1 MTNWSVRRPFGSN
14 CYKKVKIIKFKVGYL
29 MNDLLYLQSR
39 HDIGMR
45 FKRQVIIIG
54 ALALLCSCSSSN
66 VDVNDVD
73 TPIDPASD
81 KPNILLIIADDMG
94 LDATPNFPEGTIKP
108 NMPNLQALM
117 DTGITFKNVWSYP
130 VCSPTRASIL
140 TGKYGSKTGV
150 LEVGNTIN
158 TTETS
163 IQQFLDDGTSNA
175 YASAVIGKW
184 HLSNSAEDPITMGI
198 DYYAGLLTGGVQS
211 YTNWNLTENGITSNS
226 TEYTTSKFTDLAIE
240 WVDKQPKPW
249 FLWLAFNAPHTPFH
263 LAPTNLHS
271 QGNLL
276 TDAASIDANPTPY
289 YMSAIEAMDS
299 EIGRFLS
306 SLTIEERA
314 NTVII
319 FVGDNG
325 TPNKVTQY
333 PYSRSKSKNSL
344 YQGGVNVP
352 MVVSGVGVTRTNVQ
366 DAALISTTD
375 LFSTI
380 ASLAGIST
388 SSRENSTSFYPLLT
402 SSSASTREYA
412 YTEISNNGIGYAIR
426 NATYKLIKYESGT
439 EEFYKLT
446 TDAYE
451 NSNLIGT
458 TLSSEAINAKA
469 ALEAE
474 LLRIRN

>member
-1 MTNWSVRRPFGSN
+1 MSF
-14 CYKKVKIIKFKVGYL
+14 KKQFILCGV
-29 MNDLLYLQSR
+29 
-39 HDIGMR
+39 
-45 FKRQVIIIG
+45 
-54 ALALLCSCSSSN
+54 LALLCGCSSSN
-66 VDVNDVD
+66 VEVNDVD
-73 TPIDPASD
+73 TPTDPISS
-81 KPNILLIIADDMG
+81 KPNILLVIADDMG

-108 NMPNLQALM
+108 NMPNLQAMM
-117 DTGITFKNVWSYP
+117 DTGLTFKNLWSYP

-163 IQQFLDDGTSNA
+163 IQRFLNNGTANA
-175 YASAVIGKW
+175 YASAIIGKW
-184 HLSNSAEDPITMGI
+184 HLSNTAEDPITMGI

-211 YTNWNLTENGITSNS
+211 YTNWNLTEDGNTSNS
-226 TEYTTSKFTDLAIE
+226 TEYTTSKFTDLAID
-240 WVDKQPKPW
+240 WVDKQDKPW

-263 LAPTNLHS
+263 LAPTSLHS
-271 QGNLL
+271 QGSLP
-276 TDAASIDANPTPY
+276 TDAASIEADPTPY

-299 EIGRFLS
+299 EIGRFLN
-306 SLTIEERA
+306 SLTAEEKA

-319 FVGDNG
+319 FIGDNG
-325 TPNKVTQY
+325 TPNKVTQS

-352 MVVSGVGVTRTNVQ
+352 MVVSGAGVTRTNEQ
-366 DAALISTTD
+366 EAALISTTD
-375 LFSTI
+375 LFATI
-380 ASLAGIST
+380 ASIAGV
-388 SSRENSTSFYPLLT
+388 SSSGKENSTSFYPLFT
-402 SSSASTREYA
+402 SSSAPSRTYA

-426 NATYKLIKYESGT
+426 NASYKLIKYETGT
-439 EEFYKLT
+439 EEFYKLS

-458 TLSSEAINAKA
+458 TLSTEAINAKE

>member
-1 MTNWSVRRPFGSN
+1 
-14 CYKKVKIIKFKVGYL
+14 
-29 MNDLLYLQSR
+29 
-39 HDIGMR
+39 MR

-54 ALALLCSCSSSN
+54 IFVLLCGCSSSN

-73 TPIDPASD
+73 IPIDPTSG
-81 KPNILLIIADDMG
+81 KPNILLVIADDMG

-108 NMPNLQALM
+108 NMPNLQAMM
-117 DTGITFKNVWSYP
+117 DTGITFKNLWSYP

-140 TGKYGSKTGV
+140 TGRYGSKTGV

-163 IQQFLDDGTSNA
+163 IQQFLDNGTSNA
-175 YASAVIGKW
+175 YASAIIGKW
-184 HLSNSAEDPITMGI
+184 HLSNIAEDPITMGV

-211 YTNWNLTENGITSNS
+211 YTNWNLTENGVTSNS

-240 WVDKQPKPW
+240 WVDKQSKPW

-271 QGNLL
+271 QGSLP
-276 TDAASIDANPTPY
+276 TDTASIDANPTPY
-289 YMSAIEAMDS
+289 FMSAIEAMDS
-299 EIGRFLS
+299 EIGRFLN
-306 SLTIEERA
+306 SLTPEEKA
-314 NTVII
+314 NTIII
-319 FVGDNG
+319 FIGDNG
-325 TPNKVTQY
+325 TPNKVAQS
-333 PYSRSKSKNSL
+333 PYSRSTSKNSL

-366 DAALISTTD
+366 EAALISTTD

-380 ASLAGIST
+380 ASIAGVST
-388 SSRENSTSFYPLLT
+388 STRENSTSFYPLLT
-402 SSSASTREYA
+402 NSSASTREYV

-426 NATYKLIKYESGT
+426 NDTYKLIKYESGT

-458 TLSSEAINAKA
+458 SLSSEANNAKA

-474 LLRIRN
+474 LVRIQN